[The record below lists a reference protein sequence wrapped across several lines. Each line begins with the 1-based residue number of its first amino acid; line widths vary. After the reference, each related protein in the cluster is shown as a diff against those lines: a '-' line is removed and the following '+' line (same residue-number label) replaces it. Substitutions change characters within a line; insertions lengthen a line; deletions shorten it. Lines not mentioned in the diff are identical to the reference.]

1 VTVPDRTWPRT
12 SVVFP
17 EVVCLCGST
26 RFAERFNEE
35 AARLTLEGCIVV
47 RPEVVQY
54 STAGDPQHSAPAV
67 KAALDELHL
76 RKIDLADRVLVV
88 NLGGYVGSSTRAE
101 IAYAVRHGKRVEYL
115 ES

>member
-1 VTVPDRTWPRT
+1 VA
-12 SVVFP
+12 FP

-26 RFAERFNEE
+26 RFAARMNAE

-54 STAGDPQHSAPAV
+54 SAAGDPQHSEPDV

-88 NLGGYVGSSTRAE
+88 NLGGYIGESTARE
-101 IAYAVRHGKRVEYL
+101 VAYAERHGKRVEYL
-115 ES
+115 VRRG